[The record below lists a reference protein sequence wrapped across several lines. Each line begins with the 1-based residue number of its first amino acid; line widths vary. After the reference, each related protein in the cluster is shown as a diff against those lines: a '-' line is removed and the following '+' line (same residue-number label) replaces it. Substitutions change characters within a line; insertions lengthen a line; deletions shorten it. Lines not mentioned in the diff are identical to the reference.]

1 MGDGKLLS
9 YIKLKFIEGM
19 KYMGYI
25 EKSFGQGNLWTLG
38 MGLGFILWG
47 ILYYTVDKIKTGG
60 WWCFIPGGVLLLSS
74 ISNIMRYRYNRER
87 ILGALKSYKRVSL
100 KYLADEIKLPEKSVK
115 DMIIDLRTEGK
126 LKASFDPE
134 SGDIIVFEVKGIQPP
149 AGALFVSSVELPK
162 SIEEIPSPKALKE
175 EGYCPYCGSMVNEKD
190 RFCNNCGSAIE

>member
-1 MGDGKLLS
+1 
-9 YIKLKFIEGM
+9 
-19 KYMGYI
+19 MGYI

-47 ILYYTVDKIKTGG
+47 ILYYTVDRVHTGG
-60 WWCFIPGGVLLLSS
+60 WWCFIPGGVLFLSG

-100 KYLADEIKLPEKSVK
+100 SHLADEIKLPEKSVK

-149 AGALFVSSVELPK
+149 VGAQFISSVEVSEPIK
-162 SIEEIPSPKALKE
+162 SMPSPKALKE

-190 RFCNNCGSAIE
+190 QFCNNCGSAL